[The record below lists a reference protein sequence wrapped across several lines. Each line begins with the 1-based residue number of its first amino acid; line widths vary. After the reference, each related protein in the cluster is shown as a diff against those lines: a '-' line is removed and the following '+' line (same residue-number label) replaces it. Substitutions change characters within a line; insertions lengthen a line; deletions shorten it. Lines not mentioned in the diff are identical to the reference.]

1 MVDEAGR
8 PVRIVLTPGQAS
20 DKAAVADMLSG
31 LPAARHLVADRGYD
45 ARAIVD
51 LVREHGAE
59 PHIPTQRDR
68 KAQRSVSAALYRERN
83 LVERF
88 FNRLKQFRK
97 IATRYEQTARNYLA
111 AIHIASSRIWLRYE
125 SAP

>member
-1 MVDEAGR
+1 M
-8 PVRIVLTPGQAS
+8 RIVLTPGQAS
-20 DKAAVADMLSG
+20 NQAAVADMLRG
-31 LPAARHLVADRGYD
+31 LPPARNLVADQGYD

-51 LVREHGAE
+51 LVRAHGTE

-68 KAQRSVSAALYRERN
+68 KVQRLVSATLYRERN

-97 IATRYEQTARNYLA
+97 IATRYEQTTRNFLA
-111 AIHIASSRIWLRYE
+111 AILIASSRIWLRYE